1 MSYYMQS
8 EYASERYDFMDDR
21 RIGVF
26 DSGLGGLT
34 GLRELVRVL
43 PHEDVVYFGDTGRV
57 PYGGRSAD
65 TIARYTADDIRF
77 LRGFD
82 VKAILVACGTASTVL
97 GRLGSFD
104 IPVLGV
110 IEPAAEAALAATKNG
125 RVGIIG
131 TAASIRSGAYERA
144 LGGRCETFAAACPLF
159 VPLVENGRFRRGD
172 VVIETIARE
181 YLEPMRDFGCDTL
194 ILGCTHY
201 PLLGEIIADILPGVT
216 LIDPGA
222 RAADK
227 IGELLAAE
235 GLETSRSGAGSVEYY
250 VSDDPEGFSRL
261 ASIFMGREVREDA
274 TKVEI

>member
-1 MSYYMQS
+1 
-8 EYASERYDFMDDR
+8 MDNR
-21 RIGVF
+21 SIGVF

-34 GLRELVRVL
+34 GLRELIRVL
-43 PHEDVVYFGDTGRV
+43 PHENVVYFGDTARL
-57 PYGGRSAD
+57 PYGSRPAD

-82 VKAILVACGTASTVL
+82 VKAILVACGTASTTL
-97 GRLGSFD
+97 GRLGEFD

-110 IEPAAEAALAATKNG
+110 IEPAAEAALSATKNG

-159 VPLVENGRFRRGD
+159 VPLVENGRFHRGD
-172 VVIETIARE
+172 VVIETVSRE
-181 YLEPMRDFGCDTL
+181 YLEPVRGFGCDTL

-201 PLLGEIIADILPGVT
+201 PLLGDIIADILPGVT

-222 RAADK
+222 EAADR
-227 IGELLAAE
+227 IGELLSAE
-235 GLETSRSGAGSVEYY
+235 GLETGRGSMGSVEYY
-250 VSDDPEGFSRL
+250 VSDDPDGFSRL
-261 ASIFMGREVREDA
+261 ASIFMGREIREHA
-274 TKVEI
+274 TKVDI